1 MTQISI
7 SFYAL
12 IIFFSLFLVVTNG
25 RNKTCNYSSE
35 CLFHNCPLGWVMKC
49 FTYFCACSRL

>member
-25 RNKTCNYSSE
+25 RSACNRNMYESTFVSSQ
-35 CLFHNCPLGWVMKC
+35 FVGG
-49 FTYFCACSRL
+49 Y